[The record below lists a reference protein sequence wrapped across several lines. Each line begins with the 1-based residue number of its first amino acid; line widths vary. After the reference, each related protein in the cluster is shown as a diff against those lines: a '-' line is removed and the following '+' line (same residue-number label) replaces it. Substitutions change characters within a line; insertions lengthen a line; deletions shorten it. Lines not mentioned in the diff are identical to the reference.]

1 MENVAFKQHV
11 YLDLD
16 SFIFFKFNI
25 PYISPSAWAVGFDRD
40 RERDL
45 DSFIF
50 FKFNIPYISP
60 SAWAVGFDRD
70 RERESERE
78 TEWSGHT
85 ERTEMNGTKIINK

>member
-40 RERDL
+40 RER
-45 DSFIF
+45 
-50 FKFNIPYISP
+50 
-60 SAWAVGFDRD
+60 A
-70 RERESERE
+70 RERQSEVDTQRE
-78 TEWSGHT
+78 RKWMGQ
-85 ERTEMNGTKIINK
+85 K